1 MEITEQK
8 HSDINTK
15 LIFISF
21 VILGQTSKLQVFLGG
36 WLKDCTGER
45 DGRNH
50 VIAIFLNFKTTVS
63 ILCKDTWAL
72 NMSDMD

>member
-21 VILGQTSKLQVFLGG
+21 VILGQTSKLQFFLGG
-36 WLKDCTGER
+36 VTQRLYWGKGWEKSCNCNFLKFQ
-45 DGRNH
+45 NY
-50 VIAIFLNFKTTVS
+50 S
-63 ILCKDTWAL
+63 IY
-72 NMSDMD
+72 SV

>member
-21 VILGQTSKLQVFLGG
+21 VILGQTSKLQFFLGG
-36 WLKDCTGER
+36 GASKIVLGKGMGE
-45 DGRNH
+45 
-50 VIAIFLNFKTTVS
+50 I
-63 ILCKDTWAL
+63 
-72 NMSDMD
+72 M